1 MVWRFPVLIPLT
13 AGCWLLVAETAK
25 GLKVALVASRFNSFL
40 TEQLV
45 KGAVDAF
52 TRLGGSEKDL
62 KLVRVPGAY
71 ELPLAA
77 KKLASS
83 GVDAVVALGAV
94 VRGAT
99 PHADLINETTARAFS
114 EISLES
120 GVPVVDGVVSADN
133 LEQAVERCGTK
144 QGNKGFS
151 AMFAAVE
158 MADVLKRI

>member
-1 MVWRFPVLIPLT
+1 MTEINGALS
-13 AGCWLLVAETAK
+13 AK
-25 GLKVALVASRFNSFL
+25 GLKIALVASRFNSFL

-77 KKLASS
+77 KKLAASKI
-83 GVDAVVALGAV
+83 DAVVALGAV

>member
-1 MVWRFPVLIPLT
+1 MTEINGNLS
-13 AGCWLLVAETAK
+13 AK
-25 GLKVALVASRFNSFL
+25 GLKIALVASRFNSFL

-52 TRLGGSEKDL
+52 TRLGGAEKDL

-77 KKLASS
+77 KKLAASK
-83 GVDAVVALGAV
+83 VDAVVALGAV

-120 GVPVVDGVVSADN
+120 GVPVIDGVVSADN

-144 QGNKGFS
+144 QGNKGSS

>member
-1 MVWRFPVLIPLT
+1 MTEINGALS
-13 AGCWLLVAETAK
+13 AK
-25 GLKVALVASRFNSFL
+25 GLKIALVASRFNSFL

-77 KKLASS
+77 KKLAASK
-83 GVDAVVALGAV
+83 VDAVVALGAV

-99 PHADLINETTARAFS
+99 PHADLIDETTARAFS